1 MNVSAIIVT
10 RGDVDV
16 LTVLDSL
23 PEEWEKI
30 VWDNRGFCQVRR
42 PTEVFSEYATGSPDI
57 AVYGRY
63 AAIDYASH
71 DIIYVQD
78 DDVIVSEPSQVVEGL
93 VLERRVHSFPG
104 YGGPF
109 EVTGMVIDPKPVVCN
124 MPAEFRHDFYIDHAL
139 VGFGAAF
146 HRDAPRKAF
155 ESWERAVAMRG
166 GALEGEVTLHE
177 HSRNGWLFYRT
188 CDIIFTALTPRVLVD
203 VPKTNLPYAE
213 AENRMYRQPEHQAE
227 RSQMLRLAL
236 KVKENQ

>member
-16 LTVLDSL
+16 LPVLDSL

-30 VWDNRGFCQVRR
+30 VWDNRGFCQIRR

-63 AAIDYASH
+63 AAIEYASH

-78 DDVIVSEPSQVVEGL
+78 DDVIVRDPRAIVHAWLIATGREGHP
-93 VLERRVHSFPG
+93 RD
-104 YGGPF
+104 
-109 EVTGMVIDPKPVVCN
+109 TIVCN
-124 MPAEFRHDFYIDHAL
+124 MPSEFRHEFYIDHAL

-146 HRDAPRKAF
+146 HRTVPDLAF
-155 ESWERAVAMRG
+155 TRFGLSSHSN
-166 GALEGEVTLHE
+166 GAIAWGVD
-177 HSRNGWLFYRT
+177 GVDQGFFDRT
-188 CDIIFTALTPRVLVD
+188 CDIIVTALTPRVLVD

-213 AENRMYRQPEHQAE
+213 SENRMYRQPEHQAE